1 MEKRVPYRVYKKAYP
16 DAKTVPDSYDARTKT
31 IVVILPDDKVEHLR
45 FSPSNWE
52 KRVLGD
58 KWLKGHLIQVI
69 QWNRGAEATFMVEA
83 SETADGGR
91 KLHPRGRHISQT
103 IPGYGPNARDAAI
116 RMAMEL
122 AETGKYIMADDF
134 SPYRL

>member
-31 IVVILPDDKVEHLR
+31 IVVILPDKDAKHLR
-45 FSPSNWE
+45 FSPSAWDASCNT
-52 KRVLGD
+52 RQ
-58 KWLKGHLIQVI
+58 LKGHMICVI
-69 QWNRGAEATFMVEA
+69 QWNSGAEANFMLEA
-83 SETADGGR
+83 YETADGGR
-91 KLHPRGRHISQT
+91 KLHPSGRYISQT
-103 IPGYGPNARDAAI
+103 IPGYGPNSRDAAI

-122 AETGKYIMADDF
+122 AETGKYIQADDF